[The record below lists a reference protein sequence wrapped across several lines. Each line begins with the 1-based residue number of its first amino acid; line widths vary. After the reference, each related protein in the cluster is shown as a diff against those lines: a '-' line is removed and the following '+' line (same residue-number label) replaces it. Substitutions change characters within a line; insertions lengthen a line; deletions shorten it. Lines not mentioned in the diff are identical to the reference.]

1 MGSVDQ
7 AVHAGRGLRAWEDP
21 QTGQVDAGW
30 PEVAYESLRA
40 INHLAGQGYAV
51 PAPVLYDVLGNLKGV
66 GYLLPQA
73 LTQLGQGL
81 QASLAKYEVYDTA
94 GDPHE
99 SIDVARGYLLAAADA
114 ARTLGAALEAAQSAI
129 AGQGYRSD
137 EEAQHVHRLTGGH

>member
-1 MGSVDQ
+1 MGGIDN
-7 AVHAGRGLRAWEDP
+7 AVHAGRGLRAREDP
-21 QTGQVDAGW
+21 QTLQVEAGW
-30 PEVAYESLRA
+30 PEVAYESFRA
-40 INHLAGQGYAV
+40 INHLTGQGYAV

-81 QASLAKYEVYDTA
+81 QASLAEYEVYDTA

-114 ARTLGAALEAAQSAI
+114 ARTLGAALEAAQSTI
-129 AGQGYRSD
+129 AGQGYRTD
-137 EEAQHVHRLTGGH
+137 EEPQIPDQLTDGH